1 MNARTAREIVV
12 LTRTLRDGSITEER
26 VERWLAELIIGCIP
40 LEEPHVA
47 RAKIAPLPVD
57 EYRTRYY
64 NVNNRPVSQVQQRAL
79 ALVQAAYGGNP
90 LNVNLPPVA

>member
-40 LEEPHVA
+40 HEEPHVA
-47 RAKIAPLPVD
+47 RAKIIPLPVD
-57 EYRTRYY
+57 EYRTRSYTMK
-64 NVNNRPVSQVQQRAL
+64 NHPASQLQQRAL
-79 ALVQAAYGGNP
+79 ALVQVAYGGNP